1 LLAFIAFQTFRRQDL
16 LIDTLLQSVQNTTN
30 SAVSEQRV
38 KHFRERHE
46 KRQQL
51 SVCLQSPQKEVL
63 PAFTDIER
71 ILAGQNF
78 NDREKLRLIEKT
90 LAATLAERQQV
101 EKQIKQLQYETGDE
115 RDERDYY
122 DVLQGKSLKLQQRAS
137 AIVRQ
142 LQVDENNINPALF
155 DALRHFQSKGG
166 SIEKN
171 APQGFLTVKEK
182 SFLPELL
189 VWAAKSGCLTSHTF
203 PNKSPTAN
211 WKIQSTGISR
221 WRICKRQTP
230 VSSIF
235 SIAWICRT
243 FTGVSKVVC
252 TLRAT
257 DKNLRFRLIHS
268 MLITRS
274 NMRGQNKGVSV
285 YSFIDERHLL
295 FYSTVISA
303 AEREAAYVIDGLL
316 HNARH

>member
-51 SVCLQSPQKEVL
+51 SVCLQSLRKEVL

-90 LAATLAERQQV
+90 LAATLPERQQV
-101 EKQIKQLQYETGDE
+101 EEQIKQLQYETGDE

-122 DVLQGKSLKLQQRAS
+122 DALQGKSLKLQQRAS

-142 LQVDENNINPALF
+142 LRVDENNINPSLF
-155 DALRHFQSKGG
+155 DALRHFQSKSG

-182 SFLPELL
+182 SFLKNTDGKFSASLYKVLL
-189 VWAAKSGCLTSHTF
+189 FQKIAAGIKSGTVNFEQSH
-203 PNKSPTAN
+203 KYRS
-211 WKIQSTGISR
+211 
-221 WRICKRQTP
+221 
-230 VSSIF
+230 
-235 SIAWICRT
+235 
-243 FTGVSKVVC
+243 
-252 TLRAT
+252 L
-257 DKNLRFRLIHS
+257 DDYLIP
-268 MLITRS
+268 
-274 NMRGQNKGVSV
+274 
-285 YSFIDERHLL
+285 
-295 FYSTVISA
+295 
-303 AEREAAYVIDGLL
+303 
-316 HNARH
+316 ARK